1 MVREKTSVPRHKI
14 PGALASKK
22 GPLAAKRTA
31 DARAVALLTIVRELV
46 TAGASDLGLA
56 NELNR
61 RGITGALGGR
71 WHRSSVRR
79 LLTRLHQLPS
89 RYAGTND
96 NLALKRVT
104 DVRAEAFGPSIRKLR
119 KEGFVS
125 IKAIAR
131 ELNKQGILTPRGSK
145 WHPTTVS
152 RLLRRLDGLDRAS
165 NGKHRR

>member
-1 MVREKTSVPRHKI
+1 MPNQGRERRI
-14 PGALASKK
+14 RGGALAI
-22 GPLAAKRTA
+22 KRAA
-31 DARAVALLTIVRELV
+31 DARAVALLPTVRELV
-46 TAGASDLGLA
+46 TAGASDVGLA
-56 NELNR
+56 KELNR

-79 LLTRLHQLPS
+79 LLTRLHQLTS
-89 RYAGTND
+89 RHS

-104 DVRAEAFGPSIRKLR
+104 DVRAEAFGPTIRKLR

-131 ELNKQGILTPRGSK
+131 ELNKQGILTPRGGK

-152 RLLRRLDGLDRAS
+152 RLLRRLEKLVAPPAADIAARAVFLPVES
-165 NGKHRR
+165 GM